1 MSWALAIWAGLLAL
15 AAAIAAVTRPSPVHA
30 LLLLLAAL
38 IALGVAFFALA
49 APFAGAIQL
58 LIYAGAIVAVFVFV
72 VMTVDAGPEA
82 RAAERETMRGTWRV
96 PAAVALLAVLPV
108 LVGLGGAETAPVTP
122 APVTAQALGLTMFG
136 SWAVA
141 TELVSLLLI
150 AGMIGVRVLSRR
162 RARR

>member
-1 MSWALAIWAGLLAL
+1 MSWALAIWAGILAL
-15 AAAIAAVTRPSPVHA
+15 AATIAAITRPSPVHA

-38 IALGVAFFALA
+38 ISLGVAFFALA

-58 LIYAGAIVAVFVFV
+58 LIYAGAIVAVFVFA
-72 VMTVDAGPEA
+72 VMTVEAGPEA
-82 RAAERETMRGTWRV
+82 RAAERERMRGAWRV
-96 PAAVALLAVLPV
+96 PAGVAVLALLPV
-108 LVGLGGAETAPVTP
+108 LGGLGGAETAPGTP

-150 AGMIGVRVLSRR
+150 AGLIGVRVLGR